1 MSRALIVRISDAM
14 DCSLKDADAMLKA
27 VLQCARDEVAQNGKL
42 SLKGFGVF
50 SVDHLKRTSKLNG
63 TVYNID
69 QNYVRFK
76 AGKQF
81 NQSVRQG

>member
-14 DCSLKDADAMLKA
+14 DCSLKDADTILKA
-27 VLQCARDEVAQNGKL
+27 TLQCIRDEVSQNGKL
-42 SLKGFGVF
+42 GLKGFGVF
-50 SVDHLKRTSKLNG
+50 SVEHLKRSSKLNNV
-63 TVYNID
+63 VYNID

-81 NQSVRQG
+81 NESVRHD